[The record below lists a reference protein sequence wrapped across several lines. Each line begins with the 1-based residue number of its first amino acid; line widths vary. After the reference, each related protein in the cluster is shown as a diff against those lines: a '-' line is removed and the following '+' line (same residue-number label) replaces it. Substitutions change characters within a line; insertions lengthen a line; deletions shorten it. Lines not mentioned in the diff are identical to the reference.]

1 MEQTYT
7 IGDLIEYDNKQW
19 YIDDVLPEVCTSIVS
34 AEDGMCHKFA
44 PTDSIKLIRHTDK
57 DMFKLGSIEDT
68 VVSYFKDRDCILIED
83 TDGIGIYNFSRVE
96 SSFEPDIDRSIFK
109 RIVSNNFWNT
119 LFYSSC
125 KKALGEEI
133 HRYDFYKGMDKDLE
147 DVAVDL

>member
-1 MEQTYT
+1 MEQTYA

-19 YIDDVLPEVCTSIVS
+19 YIDDALPKIIVGIVS
-34 AEDGMCHKFA
+34 AEDGLYHKNV
-44 PTDSIKLIRHTDK
+44 PVENIKFIRHTDK

-68 VVSYFKDRDCILIED
+68 VVSYFKDRDCFLIED

-133 HRYDFYKGMDKDLE
+133 HRY
-147 DVAVDL
+147 

>member
-57 DMFKLGSIEDT
+57 DQFKLGSIGDN
-68 VVSYFKDRDCILIED
+68 VVSYFKDRDCFIIKNI
-83 TDGIGIYNFSRVE
+83 DGIGIYSFSKVT
-96 SSFEPDIDRSIFK
+96 SFEPDINKSIFK
-109 RIVSNNFWNT
+109 RIVSNTFFGT

-125 KKALGEEI
+125 KKALGEKI
-133 HRYDFYKGMDKDLE
+133 HCYDFYISMKKDLE